1 MASTLKLKKSSVVGK
16 VPLTTDLDYG
26 ELAINYSDGKLF
38 YKKADNTIAEISG
51 AGGGGG
57 SSVLFDGTSSI
68 STGTTATTKY
78 FYILTA
84 SLTLTLP
91 ASPAV
96 GDYVGVS
103 NQSGGVACIIAR
115 NGQKIMNLAEDMT
128 IDVVNAGFLLY
139 YTGTTRGWAL
149 V

>member
-1 MASTLKLKKSSVVGK
+1 MASTLKLKKSSVAGK

-26 ELAINYSDGKLF
+26 ELAINYQDGKLF
-38 YKKADNTIAEISG
+38 YKKADNSIAEISG
-51 AGGGGG
+51 AGGGA
-57 SSVLFDGTSSI
+57 SVLFDGTSSI
-68 STGTTATTKY
+68 NTNTTATTKY

-84 SLTLTLP
+84 TLTITLP
-91 ASPAV
+91 ATPSI
-96 GDYVGVS
+96 GDYIGVS
-103 NQSGGVACIIAR
+103 NQSGGVDCVVAR
-115 NGQKIMNLAEDMT
+115 NGEKIMNLAENMT